1 MADRI
6 LTTKDLLRELNNY
19 SYRQLHI
26 HHTWKPTHRD
36 FNGENHL
43 KLQQSMRNYHINTNG
58 WTDIGHHLALMP
70 DGKWV
75 TGRPFNA
82 TPASIKGWNDK
93 ALAVEMVGNFDI
105 PGTGAY
111 NTSGYDKLEGAQKE
125 SILQLIK
132 YFGQRFGY
140 DGVKF
145 HREGPGVTKT
155 CPGTGLDKA
164 TMIGEA
170 RGQKTDIGGNNVTL
184 RRGDKG
190 SEVTKLQQDL
200 IALGYGRIM
209 EPYGADGIFGPATEA
224 AVKEFQ
230 SDYKL
235 EIDGIAGPKTQAKI
249 LELLKKS
256 GESEIDYKRKYEEL
270 KAKLDEIK
278 KIIKDI

>member
-132 YFGQRFGY
+132 YFGPVPIYISSLLLGPFYGSITG
-140 DGVKF
+140 GVA
-145 HREGPGVTKT
+145 
-155 CPGTGLDKA
+155 D
-164 TMIGEA
+164 
-170 RGQKTDIGGNNVTL
+170 
-184 RRGDKG
+184 
-190 SEVTKLQQDL
+190 
-200 IALGYGRIM
+200 ALGYLVKPLGPYSPGFTINGILTGLMPALLARFYREKESWWRIFLIIA
-209 EPYGADGIFGPATEA
+209 P
-224 AVKEFQ
+224 V
-230 SDYKL
+230 
-235 EIDGIAGPKTQAKI
+235 EIVTS
-249 LELLKKS
+249 LLLTPLWLS
-256 GESEIDYKRKYEEL
+256 MLTG
-270 KAKLDEIK
+270 KAFIVFVPSNLISKVFLIPIYVTLI
-278 KIIKDI
+278 KIILKLSRQTIPALK